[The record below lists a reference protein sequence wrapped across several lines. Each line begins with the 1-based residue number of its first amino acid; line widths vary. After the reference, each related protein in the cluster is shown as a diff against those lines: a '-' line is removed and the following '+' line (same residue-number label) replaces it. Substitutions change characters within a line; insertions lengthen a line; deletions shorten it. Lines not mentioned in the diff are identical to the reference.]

1 MDQRGVVAGV
11 HQGGAAVL
19 FDAVDRRHARPRV
32 TRIHGVDAI
41 PEVRQ
46 TLHMPIPLKK
56 H

>member
-1 MDQRGVVAGV
+1 MAQGVVVAGI
-11 HQGGAAVL
+11 HQRRPAGL
-19 FDAVDRRHARPRV
+19 LDQVDGRHIGPRV